1 MNDVGNPWSP
11 ERTVSESL
19 AEQLITNDFPKLH
32 PVCAKLLGTGFD
44 NTVFE
49 VNGRYVFRFPR
60 RQIAVDLLQTE
71 ERLLPILPD
80 MGIAIPEPIFSASPG
95 LNYQWPY
102 LGYSYLQGQTPA
114 HLTEKQRTDMAIP
127 LARFLRDLHAFPV
140 DQALW
145 AGVKNDTLGRLDMNK
160 RIPMLRETAEKL
172 CRLRPESH
180 HVRQL
185 QSYADQLEPIALTSA
200 KCLVHGDLHIRNIL
214 VTEDGSLSGI
224 IDWGDTHIGDP
235 AIDLS
240 AVYSLLPPEARL
252 LFFEEY
258 GQINETTSALAR
270 FKAIY
275 TLAILLIY
283 GIDQKDGVLVKS
295 AEEALELALI

>member
-1 MNDVGNPWSP
+1 MGNPWSP

-19 AEQLITNDFPKLH
+19 AEQLITNDFPTLH
-32 PVCAKLLGTGFD
+32 PVRVKLLGTGFD

-80 MGIAIPEPIFSASPG
+80 MGIAIPVPIFSGSPG
-95 LNYQWPY
+95 YDYQWPY

-114 HLTEKQRTDMAIP
+114 HLTEKQRTDMAMQ
-127 LARFLRDLHAFPV
+127 LARFLRNLHAFPV
-140 DQALW
+140 DQAIW

-172 CRLRPESH
+172 CRLRPEGL

-240 AVYSLLPPEARL
+240 AVYSLLPPQARL

-258 GQINETTSALAR
+258 GRINEATSALAR
-270 FKAIY
+270 FKAVY

-283 GIDQKDGVLVKS
+283 GIDLKDWVLVKS

>member
-1 MNDVGNPWSP
+1 MAHPWSP
-11 ERTVSESL
+11 EITVSESL
-19 AEQLITNDFPKLH
+19 AVKLITNDFPKLH
-32 PVCAKLLGTGFD
+32 PVRAKLLGKGFD

-80 MGIAIPEPIFSASPG
+80 MGIAIPVPIFSGSPG
-95 LNYQWPY
+95 LDYQWPY

-114 HLTEKQRTDMAIP
+114 HLTEKQRTEMAIP
-127 LARFLRDLHAFPV
+127 LARFLRSLHAFPV
-140 DQALW
+140 EQALG
-145 AGVKNDTLGRLDMNK
+145 AGVKNDTLGRLNMNK

-172 CRLRPESH
+172 CRIRPESLP
-180 HVRQL
+180 VIQL
-185 QSYADQLEPIALTSA
+185 QSYAGQLEPIDEASE

-214 VTEDGSLSGI
+214 VTKDGSLSGI

-235 AIDLS
+235 AVDLS

-258 GQINETTSALAR
+258 GRINETTAALAR
-270 FKAIY
+270 FKAVY

-283 GIDQKDGVLVKS
+283 GIDLKDWVLVKS